1 MATDTAL
8 CDNLAQKN
16 VILPQI
22 HTQPVLQ
29 VSHAY
34 TIEIPVSLLELE
46 KTTFA
51 SVQCK
56 GTLSA
61 LVEGDPASWT
71 WSGSPPP
78 SCLWQ
83 SRSTCLLHLRK

>member
-34 TIEIPVSLLELE
+34 TVEIPVSLLELE
-46 KTTFA
+46 KLLLLLY
-51 SVQCK
+51 SVK
-56 GTLSA
+56 ALSQH
-61 LVEGDPASWT
+61 S
-71 WSGSPPP
+71 
-78 SCLWQ
+78 
-83 SRSTCLLHLRK
+83 

>member
-34 TIEIPVSLLELE
+34 TFEIPVSLLELE
-46 KTTFA
+46 KKLLLLLY
-51 SVQCK
+51 SVK
-56 GTLSA
+56 ALSQH
-61 LVEGDPASWT
+61 S
-71 WSGSPPP
+71 
-78 SCLWQ
+78 
-83 SRSTCLLHLRK
+83 